1 MSLAQCPGF
10 LFAHREECT
19 VEIKKIINP
28 RYTESGAVDCDVFFD
43 DRDQAVPYTATAD
56 DVAPTGQRIWQEL
69 QSGKWGEI
77 APFTVTPE
85 MLEAARE
92 ARRQEIEAWR
102 TEQEAKPFTFEW
114 NGRIWNAG
122 PNSLGRL
129 SPVVMLA
136 KSVTAQTALNQWP
149 ALTYYAD
156 DGWAEADNNIAENAL
171 RMVSL
176 GRKNYLF
183 FGSDHGGERGALLY
197 SLIGTCKLNGVEPE
211 SYLRYVLDVIADWPI
226 NRVGELLPWR
236 VALPTE

>member
-1 MSLAQCPGF
+1 MAQCPGF

-92 ARRQEIEAWR
+92 ARRQGIEAWR

-129 SPVVMLA
+129 YPVVMAA
-136 KSVTAQTALNQWP
+136 KSDIVRDVMTWG
-149 ALTYYAD
+149 D
-156 DGWAEADNNIAENAL
+156 ADNQQVKLSMPELEELAAAMAQAQVERNDEIYRRQRELKEELN
-171 RMVSL
+171 SL
-176 GRKNYLF
+176 K
-183 FGSDHGGERGALLY
+183 D
-197 SLIGTCKLNGVEPE
+197 LNSVRNFIVE
-211 SYLRYVLDVIADWPI
+211 
-226 NRVGELLPWR
+226 
-236 VALPTE
+236 